1 MLDDATTNAA
11 DQMDPRH
18 ILRGRCPRRRAISS
32 GAGCGGVEPRKF
44 GLGGLVAGL
53 LLVTCA
59 YYFSTVKLDAV
70 RIVVS
75 KQPMNPSE
83 ACKDPLKPSSH
94 SLSLSACIC
103 LL

>member
-1 MLDDATTNAA
+1 MEGGGKLGVAY
-11 DQMDPRH
+11 RY
-18 ILRGRCPRRRAISS
+18 G
-32 GAGCGGVEPRKF
+32 GAVEPRKF

-70 RIVVS
+70 RIVMS

-83 ACKDPLKPSSH
+83 ACKDPLEPSSLAH
-94 SLSLSACIC
+94 SLCIC